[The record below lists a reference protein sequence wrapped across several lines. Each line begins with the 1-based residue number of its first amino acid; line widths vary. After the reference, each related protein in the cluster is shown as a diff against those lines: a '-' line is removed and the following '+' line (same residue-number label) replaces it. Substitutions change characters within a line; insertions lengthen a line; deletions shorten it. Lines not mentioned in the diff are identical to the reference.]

1 MKRIAALFLTLVLL
15 LAFNTAFANPIEIKG
30 LNEKKLYEL
39 YSEVQSKIQLD
50 QLKKKANYLPV
61 NDYKDFERNPSK
73 HKDEYIYFEGTVI
86 QVIEDQE
93 YRIAVDKKGDQIF
106 LVSYTVP
113 EDSERFLEDDKVA
126 VYARFKELYTYK
138 STTNL
143 SVTVPYCSASLMI
156 HPVNNNNVKNATAE
170 ELETAVSDIRAQLD
184 KTAAKDHDYKKLTKA
199 NYNFYAKNPGLYKGD
214 QITFTGKALQV
225 VDGSVNTTIR
235 VSVDND
241 SDKVV
246 YLTMPNNLT
255 TIRILEDDNIV
266 VKGSFTGLYTYSS
279 TMGGQITIPAC
290 TAESVNVK
298 GYNAPKNIPKDKEGN
313 SKVTKQVFGDYSR
326 RPNEHTDEK
335 ITFSAKVVQVIEG
348 DDHSEYRMAVDND
361 NNSIIFV
368 NLPNDYRTMRV
379 LEDDKV
385 TVIGTFGGLLTYQ
398 STFGAAITIPK
409 CIATSVVIPGKKA
422 TIAAKNA
429 DGKYKVNKENY
440 ESFARDEETYKTQPL
455 TFSAEVVQVS
465 EDDGFTIYR
474 LAVDKSYDA
483 MFLGIAADST
493 LNIRIL
499 EGDMVTVEAT
509 STGLYSYNSTR
520 GGKITIPSCMIDSYT
535 VQNYKKVELG
545 EPDSNGNYRIN
556 KKNYDEIARNPKP
569 YTLKGMTFKGRVL
582 QVVEGKGGENV
593 YRVAVDGDSNCA
605 FYIEYTLPA
614 GSSRILEKDNVTVT
628 GTYYGIYTY
637 TTTMGSSVS
646 VPALIATDMKR

>member
-440 ESFARDEETYKTQPL
+440 ESFGMKKLIKHSLSHFRRRLYRCRRMMASR
-455 TFSAEVVQVS
+455 
-465 EDDGFTIYR
+465 FT
-474 LAVDKSYDA
+474 VW
-483 MFLGIAADST
+483 
-493 LNIRIL
+493 
-499 EGDMVTVEAT
+499 
-509 STGLYSYNSTR
+509 
-520 GGKITIPSCMIDSYT
+520 
-535 VQNYKKVELG
+535 Q
-545 EPDSNGNYRIN
+545 
-556 KKNYDEIARNPKP
+556 
-569 YTLKGMTFKGRVL
+569 
-582 QVVEGKGGENV
+582 
-593 YRVAVDGDSNCA
+593 
-605 FYIEYTLPA
+605 
-614 GSSRILEKDNVTVT
+614 
-628 GTYYGIYTY
+628 
-637 TTTMGSSVS
+637 
-646 VPALIATDMKR
+646 